1 MYPQSVVIVPFLGIV
16 SPRGCLM
23 FRCTRGSN
31 GPVERTGGEARCQ
44 VYQSLDSEIPLR
56 SIEASELSLTGRHGQ
71 IWKFSIR
78 ELIFAVSRITGRPSV
93 RVFHL

>member
-44 VYQSLDSEIPLR
+44 VYQSLDSETPLR
-56 SIEASELSLTGRHGQ
+56 SIGASAALAYWSAWSNLEIQCAR
-71 IWKFSIR
+71 ID
-78 ELIFAVSRITGRPSV
+78 VSPITGKPLV
-93 RVFHL
+93 RAFHL